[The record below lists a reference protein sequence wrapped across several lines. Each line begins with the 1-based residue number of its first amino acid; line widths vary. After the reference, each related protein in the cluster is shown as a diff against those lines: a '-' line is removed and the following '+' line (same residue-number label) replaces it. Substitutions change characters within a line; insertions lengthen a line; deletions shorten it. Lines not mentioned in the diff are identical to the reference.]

1 MKRFALLL
9 SLLLPL
15 AACQQDAAAPAADT
29 TAPAAAAPAATT
41 PSADAEAAAALSRE
55 GALPEDAAADAP
67 APAADAATAPVSDA
81 AAGDGLVVG
90 TDYVVIQN
98 GQPYQPVAGKIE
110 VAEAF
115 NFICPACA
123 AFEPLFSA
131 WLEKQPADVKVSY
144 VPADFGGQWRPYAQA
159 YLVAEAKGLDA
170 KSHAAVFHAIHV
182 SHELPG
188 EGEKSDVAKVGAF
201 YAKYGADP
209 KQFIDAMQSF
219 ATDAKLTRAR
229 QFMIASGVDSTP
241 TLIVNGKYRVTTKK
255 SFQDMLR
262 VADLLI
268 ARERAAH

>member
-1 MKRFALLL
+1 MHVDGKINVGTSVSRIV
-9 SLLLPL
+9 
-15 AACQQDAAAPAADT
+15 ADNGR
-29 TAPAAAAPAATT
+29 AT
-41 PSADAEAAAALSRE
+41 
-55 GALPEDAAADAP
+55 
-67 APAADAATAPVSDA
+67 
-81 AAGDGLVVG
+81 GLVVDG
-90 TDYVVIQN
+90 
-98 GQPYQPVAGKIE
+98 
-110 VAEAF
+110 
-115 NFICPACA
+115 
-123 AFEPLFSA
+123 
-131 WLEKQPADVKVSY
+131 SY